1 LNNLYRIL
9 DHANLKY
16 KDHSAL
22 VFAKHTISYSQ
33 LKEATDRLA
42 AGFSE
47 MGIEANDR
55 FAIMLPSI
63 PHFIISYFALLKI
76 GATIV
81 PVSTFDKAVEI
92 HHQLEDSEVRG
103 IIYLDKYR
111 QTVQQAAQGLEHC
124 KHMIVLG
131 EQAHQGELRLTY
143 LMEIHDPMEATTDV
157 SADTTA
163 LIVYT
168 AGITGRPKGAELTH
182 GNLLAGIDACVSFFK
197 LKSGDSVGT
206 TVPFFLPIGLT
217 LIIGAFFS
225 VGATLLPVQETN
237 IEQVIEV
244 CAENHPN
251 YFISYPSLLQEMLAE
266 TEKGKHL
273 KCLDYWLTSG
283 DAVKVETMEKF
294 ESQFHI
300 PVLEGYS
307 ITEASSVVSFNAPN
321 RERKAGSIGIPLPGI
336 DLKIVD
342 SQCREVMAN
351 EIGEIIIQGSTVM
364 KGYLNRPEAT
374 KEVIRDGWLYTGDLA
389 QLDESGFGFVV
400 ARKKNVIMKSG
411 FSVYPREVENCLSC
425 HPQVK
430 EAVVIGLP
438 DNLTGEEIHAYVV
451 LKQDQNASPSEIIE
465 YARERMAAY
474 KCPKTVTFMLSIP
487 KGPGGRILREEVR
500 QILQEKLSQKS

>member
-1 LNNLYRIL
+1 LNNLYRII
-9 DHANLKY
+9 DHANLNY
-16 KDHSAL
+16 RDLTAL
-22 VFAKHTISYSQ
+22 IFAKHTISYSQ
-33 LKEATDRLA
+33 LKDATDRLA

-47 MGIEANDR
+47 IGISANDR
-55 FAIMLPSI
+55 IAIMLPSI

-81 PVSTFDKAVEI
+81 PVSTFDKAIEI
-92 HHQLEDSEVRG
+92 HHQLEDSEARG

-111 QTVQQAAQGLEHC
+111 QTIQQAVQGLERC
-124 KHMIVLG
+124 NRMIVLG
-131 EQAHQGELRLTY
+131 QQADQGELSLTY
-143 LMEIHDPMEATTDV
+143 LMEMHEPLDSTADV

-163 LIVYT
+163 LVVYT

-182 GNLLAGIDACVSFFK
+182 GNLLAAVEACVAFFK
-197 LKSGDSVGT
+197 LKSDDSVGT

-225 VGATLLPVQETN
+225 AGATLLPVQETN
-237 IEQVIEV
+237 IERVFEV
-244 CAENHPN
+244 CEQHHPN
-251 YFISYPSLLQEMLAE
+251 YFISYPFLLQEMLAE

-273 KCLDYWLTSG
+273 ECLDYWLTSG
-283 DAVKVETMEKF
+283 DAVKAETMETF

-307 ITEASSVVSFNAPN
+307 LTEASSVVSFNAPN

-351 EIGEIIIQGSTVM
+351 EIGEIIIQGPTVM

-374 KEVIRDGWLYTGDLA
+374 KAVIRDGWLYTGDLA
-389 QLDESGFGFVV
+389 QLDESGFIFIV

-411 FSVYPREVENCLSC
+411 FSVYPREVENCLNG
-425 HPQVK
+425 HPQIR

-451 LKQDQNASPSEIIE
+451 LKQDQTASPSEIID
-465 YARERMAAY
+465 YTRERMAAY

-487 KGPGGRILREEVR
+487 KGPGGRILREQVR